1 MRKTALVRLTP
12 GQRAELTG
20 RLEREALNGR
30 RRRHLQI
37 LLLAD
42 GGRTDEQIAS
52 ATGAS
57 RSTVERHRTRFAREG
72 LEAALA
78 DKPRSGAP
86 AKLDGKQEAMIVALA
101 CSDAP
106 EGRARWTAKL
116 LANRAVELEVVE
128 SISESTVRR
137 VLKKTRCSPGRSG
150 RGASPRSAAS
160 SWRGWRT
167 CWSCTPSRTTRRG
180 RWSAW
185 TS

>member
-1 MRKTALVRLTP
+1 MRKAAFVRLTP
-12 GQRAELTG
+12 EQRAELTD
-20 RLEREALNGR
+20 RLERAALDGR
-30 RRRHLQI
+30 RRRHIQI

-42 GGRTDEQIAS
+42 GGRTDEPIAS

-72 LEAALA
+72 LEAALT

-116 LANRAVELEVVE
+116 LANRAVELEVVG

-137 VLKKTRCSPGRSG
+137 VLKKTRRSPGSSG
-150 RGASPRSAAS
+150 RGASPKSAANS
-160 SWRGWRT
+160 
-167 CWSCTPSRTTRRG
+167 
-180 RWSAW
+180 
-185 TS
+185 

>member
-1 MRKTALVRLTP
+1 MRKAAFVELIP
-12 GQRAELTG
+12 EQRAELTE

-30 RRRHLQI
+30 RRRHFQI
-37 LLLAD
+37 LLLCDA
-42 GGRTDEQIAS
+42 GHTDEQIAV

-57 RSTVERHRTRFAREG
+57 RSTVERTRKRFAREG
-72 LEAALA
+72 IEAALN

-106 EGRARWTAKL
+106 EGRTRWTAKL

-137 VLKKTRCSPGRSG
+137 VLKKTR
-150 RGASPRSAAS
+150 
-160 SWRGWRT
+160 
-167 CWSCTPSRTTRRG
+167 
-180 RWSAW
+180 
-185 TS
+185 

>member
-1 MRKTALVRLTP
+1 MRKTAFVRLTP
-12 GQRAELTG
+12 EQRVELTE

-30 RRRHLQI
+30 RRRQFQI

-42 GGRTDEQIAS
+42 ERQTDEQIAVR
-52 ATGAS
+52 TGAS
-57 RSTVERHRTRFAREG
+57 RSTVERTRKRFAQEG
-72 LEAALA
+72 MEAALS

-137 VLKKTRCSPGRSG
+137 VLKKTR
-150 RGASPRSAAS
+150 
-160 SWRGWRT
+160 
-167 CWSCTPSRTTRRG
+167 
-180 RWSAW
+180 
-185 TS
+185 

>member
-1 MRKTALVRLTP
+1 MRKAAFVRLTP
-12 GQRAELTG
+12 EQRAELTD

-30 RRRHLQI
+30 RRRHFQI
-37 LLLAD
+37 LLLSD
-42 GGRTDEQIAS
+42 EGRTDQQIAD

-72 LEAALA
+72 LEAALR

-106 EGRARWTAKL
+106 EGQARWTAKL

-128 SISESTVRR
+128 SISETSVRR
-137 VLKKTRCSPGRSG
+137 LLKKTRSSRGRSG
-150 RGASPRSAAS
+150 RGAS
-160 SWRGWRT
+160 
-167 CWSCTPSRTTRRG
+167 RR
-180 RWSAW
+180 
-185 TS
+185 